1 MGEKMAQK
9 KGKLLASHRYN
20 LIPLLRSRPGGVL
33 RELVVQD
40 LPRAKVQMFS
50 ICQRNRSF
58 LIHTFFRALQSIR
71 VKKNSIK
78 NIKSLFRFYQF
89 LCFDYFIVYI
99 FYDDS
104 IYA

>member
-1 MGEKMAQK
+1 MGEKMARK

-58 LIHTFFRALQSIR
+58 LIGTFFRALRSIC
-71 VKKNSIK
+71 VKK
-78 NIKSLFRFYQF
+78 
-89 LCFDYFIVYI
+89 
-99 FYDDS
+99 
-104 IYA
+104 

>member
-1 MGEKMAQK
+1 MGEKRAQK

-58 LIHTFFRALQSIR
+58 LIRTFFRALRSISG
-71 VKKNSIK
+71 K
-78 NIKSLFRFYQF
+78 
-89 LCFDYFIVYI
+89 
-99 FYDDS
+99 
-104 IYA
+104 